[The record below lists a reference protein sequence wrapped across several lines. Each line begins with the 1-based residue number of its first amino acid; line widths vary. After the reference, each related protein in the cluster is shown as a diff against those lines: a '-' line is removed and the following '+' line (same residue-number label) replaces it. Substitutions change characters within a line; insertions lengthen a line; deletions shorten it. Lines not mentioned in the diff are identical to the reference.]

1 LKIILK
7 ETIENLGRAGDIV
20 DVKDG
25 FARNYLI
32 PKDFAVKAISGSL
45 KHIET
50 IKKKGLEK
58 EVKDKAHAQ
67 SQAEILNNLVLII
80 SKRVGEEGKLFGSV
94 TERNIYEKIENE
106 TKISIDRRKIILKEN
121 IRYIGEYSVNIRLYP
136 DVNAQ
141 VKVRVIDETGREWS
155 ELEPWR
161 KEIKKEE
168 VEVEEEIDKG
178 DRIKSEMGV
187 ENKKEI

>member
-1 LKIILK
+1 MKIILK